1 MNTSIIA
8 GSLIAALSLV
18 APLNAQQ
25 VAARVVVRSG
35 PVAGQVVIGDG
46 YSTYRRPVAY
56 RRPVERVIVVERVRH
71 SRHGNARH
79 WQQRGYRQV
88 VVYYRDGRYYDRYV
102 RGGPAMRQ
110 VVVYERDGRYYRDC
124 DDDRGWDD

>member
-1 MNTSIIA
+1 MELRHGTTFALGPRAIHPFPVEATMNTSIIA

-56 RRPVERVIVVERVRH
+56 RRPVERMIVVERVRH
-71 SRHGNARH
+71 SRHGNA
-79 WQQRGYRQV
+79 
-88 VVYYRDGRYYDRYV
+88 
-102 RGGPAMRQ
+102 
-110 VVVYERDGRYYRDC
+110 
-124 DDDRGWDD
+124 